1 MSEWQKNVENRAKH
15 ITAMYILEDGNAAA
29 GAVRDA
35 VRAQRSAAHRKHAS
49 DMAFG
54 LFCIM
59 MGLTM
64 CILSAGLFIAAENN
78 FTGSASFTAAYMIF
92 GLSLLVR
99 GIIGLI

>member
-15 ITAMYILEDGNAAA
+15 TTAMYILEDGNSALK
-29 GAVRDA
+29 
-35 VRAQRSAAHRKHAS
+35 AQRSAMHRRRAS

-64 CILSAGLFIAAENN
+64 CILSAGLFIASKGGAVLPAA
-78 FTGSASFTAAYMIF
+78 GSGGFAAFYLIF
-92 GLSLLVR
+92 GVSLLIR
-99 GIIGLI
+99 GIAGLVY